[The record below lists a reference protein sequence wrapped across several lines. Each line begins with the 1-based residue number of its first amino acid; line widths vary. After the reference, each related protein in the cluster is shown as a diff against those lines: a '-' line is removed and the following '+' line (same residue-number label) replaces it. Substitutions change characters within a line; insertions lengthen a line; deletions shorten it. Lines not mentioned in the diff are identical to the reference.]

1 MAFAKNPAKTRLIP
15 ASAVDLMAPNFY
27 NLALTDDAGV
37 LLWNAKKKKISIT
50 AIAHTPAAA
59 EKASAAIA

>member
-1 MAFAKNPAKTRLIP
+1 
-15 ASAVDLMAPNFY
+15 MAPNFY